1 MAEDNF
7 IKRFGNC
14 SFADLIGACQQKMIN
29 PNFTEENFPLE
40 PVLPDENAWEPHEYG
55 FNSWVQGE
63 DALAIAQ
70 KSGYRLCGPRRAM
83 EYIANGRQNNQ
94 LKNPIIVTTQWKN
107 INDLMVPIFN
117 NGDGK
122 RIVNVI
128 SLSYHFPPNFK
139 WLVLRKK

>member
-1 MAEDNF
+1 MGESLLSRSDDF
-7 IKRFGNC
+7 
-14 SFADLIGACQQKMIN
+14 SFSDLLGACRQKMIN
-29 PNFTEENFPLE
+29 PNFTEENFPSE
-40 PVLPDENAWEPHEYG
+40 PVLPDENKWEPYEYG

-94 LKNPIIVTTQWKN
+94 LKNPIIITAQWKN
-107 INDLMVPIFN
+107 INDLMVPVFN
-117 NGDGK
+117 SGNGE
-122 RIVNVI
+122 RVINVI